1 MATSI
6 NGYYDVPEGV
16 DVRGRYDADFAAAIL
31 TTEALRFMAELHREF
46 RGRVRH
52 AMGRRREAQRRYD
65 AGAVP
70 GFDPATRLVREGEWA
85 CAPVPPAIA
94 DRTVEITGPAE
105 RKMVINALNSG
116 AKVFM
121 ADFEDALSPSWENL
135 MRGQVNLR
143 DAVDGTISFYDES
156 RNKLYKLNDDKL
168 ATLFVRPG
176 AGTCRR
182 PTFSSTASPPS
193 AASSTSGSTSSTT
206 TPRSAPPRGRAL
218 GPSSISQRWST
229 PVKTQIVTMQMT
241 RSTNSDWDSLEA
253 KIWNDVF
260 ERSEKFAGIEMGSI
274 RATVLI
280 ETLPAVFQMDEILY
294 ELRDHS
300 VGLNCGRWDYIF
312 SYVKTFRAHPD
323 RLLPDRVHIGMAQHF
338 MRSYSD
344 LLIRTCH
351 HRGVHAIGG
360 MVCGADSG
368 EGRRGG
374 KRNSTQ
380 SRPAGQAARGPRRP
394 RRHVGSPPGA
404 DPGHRCCVR
413 RPHARRRPHQIRT
426 ADRNDASTVSEHDL
440 LRPPHGPRT
449 LGGLRLNTR
458 IGIQYLAVW
467 LAGTGSVP
475 LYNLMEDAATAEISR
490 VQNWQWI
497 RYGVDVDA
505 DGVAVTVTRELFAR
519 VLEEEIAGIER
530 ACTAA
535 ELDDFLTLDAYDRIV
550 VLHPASASTSASAS
564 ALASR
569 L

>member
-31 TTEALRFMAELHREF
+31 TTEALWFVAELHREF

-143 DAVDGTISFYDES
+143 DAVGGTISFYDES

-168 ATLFVRPG
+168 ATLFVRPRG
-176 AGTCRR
+176 WHLPEAHIFVDGEPAIGCLVD
-182 PTFSSTASPPS
+182 FGLYFFHNH
-193 AASSTSGSTSSTT
+193 AAF
-206 TPRSAPPRGRAL
+206 RATQGEGF
-218 GPSSISQRWST
+218 GPFFYLPKMEHSR
-229 PVKTQIVTMQMT
+229 
-241 RSTNSDWDSLEA
+241 EA

-312 SYVKTFRAHPD
+312 SYVKTPGPPD
-323 RLLPDRVHIGMAQHF
+323 RLLPDRVHVGMAQHF

-351 HRGVHAIGG
+351 RRGVHAIGG
-360 MVCGADSG
+360 MAAQIPVKDDAAANEAALDLVRHDKLREVRAGHDGTWAAHPALIPAIAAVFAAHMRDGA
-368 EGRRGG
+368 
-374 KRNSTQ
+374 
-380 SRPAGQAARGPRRP
+380 
-394 RRHVGSPPGA
+394 
-404 DPGHRCCVR
+404 
-413 RPHARRRPHQIRT
+413 PHQIRT
-426 ADRNDASTVSEHDL
+426 ADRDDA
-440 LRPPHGPRT
+440 
-449 LGGLRLNTR
+449 
-458 IGIQYLAVW
+458 
-467 LAGTGSVP
+467 
-475 LYNLMEDAATAEISR
+475 
-490 VQNWQWI
+490 
-497 RYGVDVDA
+497 
-505 DGVAVTVTRELFAR
+505 
-519 VLEEEIAGIER
+519 
-530 ACTAA
+530 
-535 ELDDFLTLDAYDRIV
+535 
-550 VLHPASASTSASAS
+550 
-564 ALASR
+564 
-569 L
+569 